1 MTQILTQLNLDTK
14 DPAHSKLDCEIKY
27 SGFGIHEEKYFA
39 YIIGNGI
46 KKLLDDVVA
55 LSQERP
61 EEFLEK
67 GKGLKELLD
76 KKKASNVNL
85 KLITNEEN

>member
-1 MTQILTQLNLDTK
+1 MTQILTQLNLDTAV
-14 DPAHSKLDCEIKY
+14 PAHSKLDCEIKY
-27 SGFGIHEEKYFA
+27 SGFGILEEKYFA

-55 LSQERP
+55 LSQENP

-67 GKGLKELLD
+67 GKGLREQLE

-85 KLITNEEN
+85 KLITNDEN